1 MNNENIN
8 LNQNELAHYGIPG
21 MKWGVRRSQKQLARI
36 DKKAKKQGWSE
47 DAENAAKI
55 KTKKL
60 KQMSNA
66 DLKKLNERMR
76 LENEYKNLNK
86 QRKNAGRKFVSE
98 IGRELAKDYTKQG
111 IKKGAKWVGDTIK
124 YIKE

>member
-1 MNNENIN
+1 M
-8 LNQNELAHYGIPG
+8 ELKHYGVLG

-36 DKKAKKQGWSE
+36 DRRAKKKGWSE
-47 DAENAAKI
+47 DAETAAKI

-86 QRKNAGRKFVSE
+86 QQKNAGKKFASE
-98 IGRELAKDYTKQG
+98 VGRELVKDYTKNG
-111 IKKGAKWVGDTIK
+111 IKKGVKFATELLKDVK
-124 YIKE
+124 

>member
-1 MNNENIN
+1 MANT
-8 LNQNELAHYGIPG
+8 ELYHYGVLG
-21 MKWGVRRSQKQLARI
+21 MKWGVKRSQKRLSRI
-36 DKKAKKQGWSE
+36 DNRAKKKGWSE
-47 DAENAAKI
+47 DAETAAKI

-86 QRKNAGRKFVSE
+86 QRKNAGAKFVSE
-98 IGRELAKDYTKQG
+98 IGRELAKDYAKQG
-111 IKKGAKWVGDTIK
+111 IKKGAKFAAELLQDVK
-124 YIKE
+124 